1 MKKWEFDSINQA
13 AKCINKWFLGTP
25 SEPELQLHGVSN
37 SHLLLQ
43 NVKFC
48 LELMIYQ
55 QRKLERIRV
64 MASVDKK
71 LEVIK
76 KQYFMDKIIP
86 KKTAYISKELIL
98 LVQRR
103 RFSFDY
109 HEKELET
116 EEGLQAMYDRW
127 RDHHKVTEKSPE
139 RFNMFKETAQHVHSH
154 NKMNK
159 PYKLKINKFAAMS
172 DEEFKSTYA
181 SNEGIGELKMSPPCF
196 PASQDTKQI
205 PPRMDWREKNAVTPV
220 KELNG
225 IHAYLPPAVAA
236 IESVNAIKTG
246 QLLSLSDQQVLDC
259 YPLNCYQTFGVFDY
273 VKDVGIGTAE
283 SYPYKGKKENCDKAK
298 FGRILVTIDGYQFVG
313 STECDNMKAIS
324 EQPVVFLADAY
335 GGPEFRSYSQGVYDG
350 PCKGEGKV
358 AMLLVG
364 YDEAPD
370 GTKYWI
376 AKSTFGESWGEK
388 GYIRLKRTPEGICNM
403 YAYNL
408 YPTKS
413 IETRNVEL

>member
-1 MKKWEFDSINQA
+1 MEM
-13 AKCINKWFLGTP
+13 NK
-25 SEPELQLHGVSN
+25 
-37 SHLLLQ
+37 LLLFSLSL
-43 NVKFC
+43 V
-48 LELMIYQ
+48 
-55 QRKLERIRV
+55 
-64 MASVDKK
+64 
-71 LEVIK
+71 
-76 KQYFMDKIIP
+76 
-86 KKTAYISKELIL
+86 LIL
-98 LVQRR
+98 GVVQ
-103 RFSFDY
+103 SFDY
-109 HEKELET
+109 HEKELES

-172 DEEFKSTYA
+172 DEEFRSTYA
-181 SNEGIGELKMSPPCF
+181 NEAGGDLKMSPPCF
-196 PASQDTKQI
+196 PASEDTKQA

-220 KELNG
+220 KELG
-225 IHAYLPPAVAA
+225 GCPYMPPALAA

-259 YPLNCYQTFGVFDY
+259 YPYEYYNSVGVFDY
-273 VKDVGIGTAE
+273 VKEGGVGTAE
-283 SYPYKGKKENCDKAK
+283 SYPYVGPRGACDKSK

-313 STECDNMKAIS
+313 NTECDFMKAVS
-324 EQPVVFLADAY
+324 EQPVVFVADAF
-335 GGPEFRSYSQGVYDG
+335 GSADFRSYSEGIYSG
-350 PCKGEGKV
+350 PCKGEWR
-358 AMLLVG
+358 ASMLLVG

-376 AKSTFGESWGEK
+376 AKTAWGESWGEK
-388 GYIRLKRTPEGICNM
+388 GYVRIKRTPEGHCGM
-403 YAYNL
+403 YSYAL

>member
-1 MKKWEFDSINQA
+1 MEINY
-13 AKCINKWFLGTP
+13 K
-25 SEPELQLHGVSN
+25 
-37 SHLLLQ
+37 
-43 NVKFC
+43 
-48 LELMIYQ
+48 
-55 QRKLERIRV
+55 
-64 MASVDKK
+64 
-71 LEVIK
+71 
-76 KQYFMDKIIP
+76 
-86 KKTAYISKELIL
+86 LIL
-98 LVQRR
+98 LFSLSLVLILGVVQ
-103 RFSFDY
+103 SFDY
-109 HEKELET
+109 HEKELES

-181 SNEGIGELKMSPPCF
+181 SNEGIGDLKMSPPCF
-196 PASQDTKQI
+196 PASQDTKQV

-220 KELNG
+220 KELRG
-225 IHAYLPPAVAA
+225 CPYMPPAVAA

-246 QLLSLSDQQVLDC
+246 QLLTLSDQQ
-259 YPLNCYQTFGVFDY
+259 
-273 VKDVGIGTAE
+273 
-283 SYPYKGKKENCDKAK
+283 

-313 STECDNMKAIS
+313 NTEADNMKALS
-324 EQPVVFLADAY
+324 EQPIVFLADAF
-335 GGPEFRSYSQGVYDG
+335 GGPEFRSYSEGIYCG
-350 PCKGEGKV
+350 PCKGEWKV

-376 AKSTFGESWGEK
+376 AKSAWGESWGEK
-388 GYIRLKRTPEGICNM
+388 GYIRLKRTPEGLCNM

-413 IETRNVEL
+413 IETRNVEF

>member
-1 MKKWEFDSINQA
+1 MPNRHGFFPEILRSGEGGDVD
-13 AKCINKWFLGTP
+13 GPPP
-25 SEPELQLHGVSN
+25 SLDL
-37 SHLLLQ
+37 
-43 NVKFC
+43 KFS
-48 LELMIYQ
+48 Q
-55 QRKLERIRV
+55 
-64 MASVDKK
+64 
-71 LEVIK
+71 
-76 KQYFMDKIIP
+76 
-86 KKTAYISKELIL
+86 
-98 LVQRR
+98 
-103 RFSFDY
+103 SFDY
-109 HEKELET
+109 HEKELES

-181 SNEGIGELKMSPPCF
+181 SNEGIGDLKMSPPCF
-196 PASQDTKQI
+196 PASEDTKQA
-205 PPRMDWREKNAVTPV
+205 PPKMDWREKNAVTPV
-220 KELNG
+220 KELRG
-225 IHAYLPPAVAA
+225 CPYMPPAVAA

-246 QLLSLSDQQVLDC
+246 QLLTLSDQQVLDC
-259 YPLNCYQTFGVFDY
+259 YPYNGYSTLGVFDY
-273 VKDVGIGTAE
+273 VKEAGVGTAE
-283 SYPYKGKKENCDKAK
+283 SYPYVGPRETCDKAK
-298 FGRILVTIDGYQFVG
+298 FVG
-313 STECDNMKAIS
+313 NTECDNMKAVS
-324 EQPVVFLADAY
+324 EQPVVFLADAF
-335 GGPEFRSYSQGVYDG
+335 GGPEFRSYSEGIYCG
-350 PCKGEGKV
+350 PCKGEWKV

-376 AKSTFGESWGEK
+376 AKSAWGESWGEK
-388 GYIRLKRTPEGICNM
+388 GYIRIKRTPEGLCNM